1 MQNLKGLSIPYAN
14 QLLFLK
20 GNNYD
25 KGRRCHDEMN
35 RGTVRVEWALVPD
48 KQFVIRCLSLSNLK
62 YKYLR
67 LVGANI
73 ESIIVKFNA
82 AYILG
87 IGQFDGPEI
96 AHCLT

>member
-1 MQNLKGLSIPYAN
+1 
-14 QLLFLK
+14 
-20 GNNYD
+20 
-25 KGRRCHDEMN
+25 
-35 RGTVRVEWALVPD
+35 
-48 KQFVIRCLSLSNLK
+48 LSLSNLK